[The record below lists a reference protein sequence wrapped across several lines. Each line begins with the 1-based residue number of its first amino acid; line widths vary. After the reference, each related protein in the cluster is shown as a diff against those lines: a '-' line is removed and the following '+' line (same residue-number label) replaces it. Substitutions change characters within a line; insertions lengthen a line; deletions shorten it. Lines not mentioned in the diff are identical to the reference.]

1 MWKKYS
7 YYLRNLD
14 CANCARELESSLNK
28 KEYYQNVSINFSKLT
43 LTLETNI
50 TDGVYQQVKKDVQT
64 VEKEVLVLEKNEE
77 ETSSHFDLV
86 LLGFGF
92 GCFAFSLLFQTNSF
106 ISVIFCLISYAILG
120 YQTLLKAVQLLKQGI
135 LNENFLIVISAIGAF
150 AISKP
155 NEGFMVLFLYQIGKY
170 FEKKATGN
178 VRKNVSE
185 LLALKPTIA
194 HKKKGKSYVSFPPEE
209 IKKGDVLVIL
219 KGEQIPLDGV
229 LCSNRALLDTSSLT
243 GESKIVECNKHDE
256 ILSGCINAGEVIE
269 IEVTSDY
276 ENSTVKRILDLME
289 HASDK
294 KAKTEN
300 FVEKA
305 SKYYTPIMILVAL
318 VIFLVTPVLFSISFQ
333 ESLYRALMVLVVS
346 CPCAIAISV
355 PLCYFAG
362 LGVMSKHG
370 ILVKGS
376 SYIDALV
383 KVKHLVFDKT
393 GTLTTGNFG
402 VTEIIILNSKYKP
415 SMVIDYLVYGE
426 SYSTHPLAKSILKQ
440 YPDVNVPK
448 IKEVKEVSGK
458 GISYVYKNHQIKLG
472 NEKFVHAKEQVAGT
486 VIFVSVDDE
495 VVAYVVFG
503 DEMKENAKNCIQR
516 LKKDGI
522 QPIMFTGDHY
532 DIAKKVS
539 ESLGI
544 DYFESEMMPDD
555 KFHYFE
561 EWKQKNSNDVVGFV
575 GDGVND
581 APVLR
586 LSDCGIAMGSG
597 SESAIEASDIVI
609 MSSDLEKLLQGRNL
623 AKKTIHILKE
633 NLIFALGIKFIVLF
647 FSFFGI
653 GAMWIAVFA
662 DVGVTLLAILN
673 SLRIL
678 HFK

>member
-7 YYLRNLD
+7 YYLKNLG
-14 CANCARELESSLNK
+14 CANCARELENQLNK
-28 KEYYQNVSINFSKLT
+28 KDYYQNVSINFSKLT
-43 LTLETNI
+43 LALETNKQEN
-50 TDGVYQQVKKDVQT
+50 VYPMVKQDVQAI
-64 VEKEVLVLEKNEE
+64 EKGVLVLEQKEE
-77 ETSSHFDLV
+77 ESSGYFDLWILFIGLV
-86 LLGFGF
+86 CFGF
-92 GCFAFSLLFQTNSF
+92 SFFFQKFSMV
-106 ISVIFCLISYAILG
+106 SVIFCFASYGILG
-120 YQTLLKAVQLLKQGI
+120 YQTFLKAVQLLKKGI

-150 AISKP
+150 LVSKP

-185 LLALKPTIA
+185 LLALKPTVA
-194 HKKKGKSYVSFPPEE
+194 HKKEGKDYISFSPEE
-209 IKKGDVLVIL
+209 IKKGDILVIL
-219 KGEQIPLDGV
+219 KGEQIPLDGT
-229 LCSNRALLDTSSLT
+229 LCSKKALLDTSSLT
-243 GESKIVECNKHDE
+243 GESKMSEYHKGDA

-269 IEVTSDY
+269 IQVASNY
-276 ENSTVKRILDLME
+276 ENSTVKRIIDLME

-300 FVEKA
+300 FVERA
-305 SKYYTPIMILVAL
+305 SKYYTPIMMFVAF
-318 VIFLVTPVLFSISFQ
+318 VIFLVTPFLFSISYQ
-333 ESLYRALMVLVVS
+333 ESFYRALMVLVVS

-376 SYIDALV
+376 NYIDALV

-402 VTEIIILNSKYKP
+402 VTEIKILNSNYTMP
-415 SMVIDYLVYGE
+415 MVIQYLVYGE
-426 SYSTHPLAKSILKQ
+426 RYSTHPLAKSILNQ
-440 YPDVNVPK
+440 YPDVKNGTVSN
-448 IKEVKEVSGK
+448 VKEFSGK
-458 GISYVYKNHQIKLG
+458 GISYVYQNKKIKLG
-472 NEKFVHAKEQVAGT
+472 NEKFVHAKERVEGT
-486 VIFVSVDDE
+486 VIFIAVDEE
-495 VVAYVVFG
+495 VIAYAILG
-503 DEMKENAKNCIQR
+503 DEIKENAKDCMEV
-516 LKKDGI
+516 LKQDGV

-532 DIAKKVS
+532 ETAKEVS
-539 ESLGI
+539 DKLGI
-544 DYFESEMMPDD
+544 NFFESEMLPDD

-561 EWKQKNSNDVVGFV
+561 SWKTKHSNEVVGFV

-609 MSSDLEKLLQGRNL
+609 MSSNLEKLCQGRHL
-623 AKKTIHILKE
+623 AKKTLRILKE
-633 NLIFALGIKFIVLF
+633 NLIFALGIKLIVLL

-678 HFK
+678 RF